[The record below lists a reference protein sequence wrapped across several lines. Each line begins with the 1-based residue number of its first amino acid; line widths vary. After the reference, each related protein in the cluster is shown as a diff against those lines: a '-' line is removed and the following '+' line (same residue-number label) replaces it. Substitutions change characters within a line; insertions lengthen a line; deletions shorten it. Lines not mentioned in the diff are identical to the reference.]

1 MPLGRLFL
9 RLRENINVRIYG
21 SKSHVINVLRVI
33 RLVFALLMTG
43 FLIYFHGFP
52 QTEAGVKWGIFLIR
66 AGFSFFIFSYLV
78 RLFFDFEPLKF
89 IRSNWVEGLVLLLIS
104 ADGLTGLFTGTS
116 LISRWFNKPVDAL
129 MILQFILILIVFIEL
144 GKASQFLGKMKVKPG
159 LLFALSYILLSI
171 VGCGLLMMPEMVREP
186 GSVQF
191 QDALFT
197 SVSASCITGLTVVDT
212 ATFFSLKGQV
222 VILILFQLGGLNLI
236 AFAAFF
242 GAFMR
247 RGVGIRAGSMLKD
260 FMDYNS
266 LADTRN
272 MLRRIIGFTLILE
285 LCGSMMVYMSWS
297 PAYSFSGEGE
307 RLFVSVF
314 HAVSAFNNSGF
325 SVIPQGLAHPEL
337 QGSLVTFLV
346 LGLLSFL
353 GGIGMPVLN
362 DWLHPSMMR
371 LRMEQPWR
379 RLQLSSRLA
388 IYTSIILIVIGM
400 VGMYLFESSNLKQ
413 WGPGGMR
420 QMNWF
425 YQLIHV
431 MFQSSGSRSVGYN
444 TLDFGIMSNATLML
458 FMFLMFVGASPGGTG
473 GGIKTTTMSLI
484 ALSAWTTIRGKKYVE
499 IFRNTISPELLYKAF
514 SIFLFTLTGMFVG
527 TIALNITDPEF
538 DFLTLAFEEVSA
550 FSTTGLSTG
559 ITSQLSPAGKAVLII
574 SMIVGRVGVL
584 TMALS
589 LSRKAITNRYKYPD
603 AHIMLG

>member
-431 MFQSSGSRSVGYN
+431 MFQSSGSRSVGFN